1 LSRITRIVIHCS
13 DSPDTMNI
21 GAEEIRKWHMDPPPK
36 GRGWSDIGYHYVVT
50 RSGTIE
56 AGRYHD
62 GDSILEGSEIGAH
75 VAGQNKDSLAICWV
89 GRTKPSAAQY
99 QSLIV
104 LVCLLC
110 ASHGVAL
117 EGVYGHGQGPPGH
130 RSFARMAGNARLG
143 LQARCS
149 WCTSGRAVPSAAGGP
164 ATPSPALERL

>member
-117 EGVYGHGQGPPGH
+117 EGVYGHYE
-130 RSFARMAGNARLG
+130 L
-143 LQARCS
+143 
-149 WCTSGRAVPSAAGGP
+149 AAGKTCPNLDMAKVRLDIAASPGWLETP
-164 ATPSPALERL
+164 A